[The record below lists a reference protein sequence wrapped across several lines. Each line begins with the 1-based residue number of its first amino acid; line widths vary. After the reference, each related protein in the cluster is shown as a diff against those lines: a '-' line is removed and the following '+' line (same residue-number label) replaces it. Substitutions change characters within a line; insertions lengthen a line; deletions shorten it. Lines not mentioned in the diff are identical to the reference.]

1 MIAVTAVMLVT
12 ITVISF
18 LLIEQ
23 SNQKQSYAQNQTQ
36 GTNFTQLFSTDKE
49 FLSYSLPCPYTAGCS
64 HIPPPI
70 KVLHEAPTLLVLSSD
85 YVDIIWKGVERA
97 QKEGYQIDSMTS
109 YAVSKPGSSGR
120 TVNLLVAMSK

>member
-1 MIAVTAVMLVT
+1 MVT
-12 ITVISF
+12 ITVISY

-23 SNQKQSYAQNQTQ
+23 SNQEQSYAQNQTQ

-49 FLSYSLPCPYTAGCS
+49 FLETPCPYTAGC
-64 HIPPPI
+64 PEPI
-70 KVLHEAPTLLVLSSD
+70 KVLYEDPTLLVLGSD
-85 YVDIIWKGVERA
+85 YIDVIWKGVARA

-109 YAVSKPGSSGR
+109 YAVSNAGSSGR